1 MPGVGGVGGGKRE
14 LCARP
19 PACLPAAERAP
30 GRREVARAASLAGS
44 SRGGDGQ
51 PEGESDWQLGRG
63 RAEPSPGSCCY
74 GGRAVRADG
83 TRKGRGSSAV
93 RGSGAA
99 GARSIGA
106 PPEEA
111 PAALGGG
118 RSRAPAAPRALVS
131 PDGSRR

>member
-1 MPGVGGVGGGKRE
+1 MGDGW
-14 LCARP
+14 CAPTRP
-19 PACLPAAERAP
+19 ERAE
-30 GRREVARAASLAGS
+30 EVRLCVGA
-44 SRGGDGQ
+44 
-51 PEGESDWQLGRG
+51 GRG
-63 RAEPSPGSCCY
+63 
-74 GGRAVRADG
+74 
-83 TRKGRGSSAV
+83 
-93 RGSGAA
+93 